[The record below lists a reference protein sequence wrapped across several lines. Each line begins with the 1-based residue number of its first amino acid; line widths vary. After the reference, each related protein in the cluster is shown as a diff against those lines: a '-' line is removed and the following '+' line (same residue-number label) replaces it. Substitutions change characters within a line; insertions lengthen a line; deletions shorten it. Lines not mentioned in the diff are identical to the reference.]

1 MTQAWRQRADDA
13 MATLARERGKAL
25 TGYAYLL
32 TGNLRDAEDLVQDA
46 LVKTFVRRRS
56 GLVLDNAEGYVRRAM
71 LTTYIDGARR
81 VRLWT
86 DARHLIA
93 QPDGAEGHER
103 TVSARADVEAALRTL
118 SPQQR
123 TCIVLRYYDDLTVP
137 EIADRLGLSDG
148 TVKRYLSVAV
158 HRLGALLG
166 PVDAP
171 VDLTAATETVETAET
186 VVLEGGQP

>member
-1 MTQAWRQRADDA
+1 MAEAWRRRADEA

-56 GLVLDNAEGYVRRAM
+56 GLVLDNAEAYVRRVM

-81 VRLWT
+81 VRLWA
-86 DARHLIA
+86 DARHLLA

-103 TVSARADVEAALRTL
+103 AVSDRADVEAALRTL

-123 TCIVLRYYDDLTVP
+123 TCVVLRYYDDLTVP
-137 EIADRLGLSDG
+137 EIADRLALSDG

-158 HRLGALLG
+158 HRLGAILG
-166 PVDAP
+166 PVEAP
-171 VDLTAATETVETAET
+171 VADD